1 MLSSEGKSSSAIYS
15 CKHLKLPHLFVT
27 SPFVSKTNISR
38 RGTILALLARHR
50 DRGCTLWVIETES
63 QDWHKCQLSVRFP
76 NFYHLGTEQ
85 TFSLQTARSGWMDN
99 GMTFN
104 SLTRSRARIPAM
116 VSLIWFIPALLHS
129 QVLVDNQ
136 SPTAFIP
143 ALTMHKQVQEVSLLL
158 TVTDRQGH
166 LVHNLTSSDFTI
178 HDNGELPKRIT
189 YFERQADLPLR
200 VAILI
205 DTSGSVTDS
214 FTFEQKAAAIF
225 LSNILRPKSDL
236 ALIIGFNNTPLL
248 VQPATNNTGL
258 LSLMIHSLQIRG
270 ETAVFD
276 AVSMASQ
283 ELGKINDA
291 SPARRVIVL
300 ITDGEDNSSHLN
312 LQQAIEIAQRN
323 DCFVYVLQVRTFITS
338 ESEAA
343 DHAMGE
349 LSKATGGQVMSADNG
364 KKLVRAFSTIEKDL
378 RSQYAIGYTPA
389 NLTPNGSFHRL
400 IVVGPRKLRVY
411 HREGYFAR

>member
-1 MLSSEGKSSSAIYS
+1 
-15 CKHLKLPHLFVT
+15 
-27 SPFVSKTNISR
+27 
-38 RGTILALLARHR
+38 
-50 DRGCTLWVIETES
+50 
-63 QDWHKCQLSVRFP
+63 
-76 NFYHLGTEQ
+76 
-85 TFSLQTARSGWMDN
+85 MDN
-99 GMTFN
+99 VMTVTG
-104 SLTRSRARIPAM
+104 LKRSEIWIPAL
-116 VSLIWFIPALLHS
+116 VLLICFIPAPLHS
-129 QVLVDNQ
+129 QVLVENQ
-136 SPTAFIP
+136 SPPAFIP
-143 ALTMHKQVQEVSLLL
+143 ALTIHKQVQEVSVLL

-166 LVHNLTSSDFTI
+166 LVHNLTSSDLTI
-178 HDNGELPKRIT
+178 QDNGELPKRIT

-205 DTSGSVTDS
+205 DTSGSVTEN
-214 FTFEQKAAAIF
+214 FAFEQKAAAIF

-236 ALIIGFNNTPLL
+236 ALIIGFNNTPQV

-283 ELGKINDA
+283 ELGKISDA

-300 ITDGEDNSSHLN
+300 ITDGEDNSSHLS
-312 LQQAIEIAQRN
+312 LQQAIEMAQRN
-323 DCFVYVLQVRTFITS
+323 DCFVYVLQIRTFISS
-338 ESEAA
+338 ESKAA
-343 DHAMGE
+343 DYAMGE
-349 LSKATGGQVMSADNG
+349 LSKATGGQVMDADNR
-364 KKLVRAFSTIEKDL
+364 KKLLRAFSTIEKDL

-400 IVVGPRKLRVY
+400 IVVGPKKLRIY